1 MQKSKTVVHHWRVS
15 QGGTQAKSWQPM
27 LSMRCFRLAIHP
39 TSQAC
44 RYASPLTCI
53 SNTTMRAHCRSDTDF
68 TKFCKLVLSKIWQ
81 FALIGD
87 QRNKKRKEYACWRSC
102 RQTSK
107 AAAQNML
114 IKRTVLHMRDSKM
127 YCPAAGF
134 AMQIL
139 KKGKEKH
146 TPFCANSMRSQALYR
161 AAQGD
166 TGDKLSN

>member
-1 MQKSKTVVHHWRVS
+1 MLRTRHTPYKPSMQICFTIDMYKQHDHESTLQVRYRFYKITHVSTVNGIVS
-15 QGGTQAKSWQPM
+15 
-27 LSMRCFRLAIHP
+27 R
-39 TSQAC
+39 
-44 RYASPLTCI
+44 
-53 SNTTMRAHCRSDTDF
+53 
-68 TKFCKLVLSKIWQ
+68 IWQ

-146 TPFCANSMRSQALYR
+146 APFCANLMRSQALYR
-161 AAQGD
+161 AAQVD
-166 TGDKLSN
+166 TEDKLSD